1 MKRLKWIVACL
12 AGLLVLAGVIVFL
25 NLGWIIRRT
34 VESQA
39 SASLAVPTTVS
50 SASVSIF
57 GGKLRLDHIAV
68 SSPPGYSSPRILTL
82 GGASVAVD
90 YGDLRKEPIAI
101 ERITLNRPTLV
112 IEQKDGRFNF
122 KSLMDL
128 QPKQAESASPMRLI
142 VRELNVND
150 STVLLRPGIPGL
162 PQELTLP
169 IPSFR
174 VNDVG
179 TAESAKNGAA
189 VKEVVMLVITTMA
202 SKAAEHEKLPPELRS
217 LLRGDLEAVVK
228 EFSRKYGEKLA
239 GELKKNLPAEFGGAV
254 DAITGGRDP
263 KDAIEKGLQD
273 LLGKDGKKKPTTKA
287 K

>member
-1 MKRLKWIVACL
+1 MKRIKWIAV
-12 AGLLVLAGVIVFL
+12 GLLAVLLLAGVIVFL
-25 NLGWIIRRT
+25 NLGGIVRRT

-39 SASLAVPTTVS
+39 SASLAVPTSVS
-50 SASVSIF
+50 SARVSIF
-57 GGKLRLDHIAV
+57 GGKLRLDNIAV

-82 GGASVAVD
+82 GGVSVGVN
-90 YGDLRKEPIAI
+90 YGDLRKEPISI
-101 ERITLNRPTLV
+101 DRITLDRPTLV

-128 QPKQAESASPMRLI
+128 QPTQANDASEMRLI
-142 VRELNVND
+142 IRELGVKD

-162 PQELTLP
+162 PQELKLA
-169 IPSFR
+169 IPSFT

-179 TAESAKNGAA
+179 TAESARNGAA

-202 SKAAEHEKLPPELRS
+202 SKAAEHEKLPPELQS
-217 LLRGDLEAVVK
+217 LLRGDLDAVVK
-228 EFSRKYGEKLA
+228 EFAGKYGEKLA

-263 KDAIEKGLQD
+263 KDALEKGLQD
-273 LLGKDGKKKPTTKA
+273 LLGKDGKKKPTTKPR
-287 K
+287 